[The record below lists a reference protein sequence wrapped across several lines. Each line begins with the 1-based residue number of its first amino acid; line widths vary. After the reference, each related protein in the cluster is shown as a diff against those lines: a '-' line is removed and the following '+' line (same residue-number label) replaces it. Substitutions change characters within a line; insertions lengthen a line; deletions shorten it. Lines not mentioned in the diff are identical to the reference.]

1 MKILFSNPPWWAR
14 GAADGLLRAG
24 VRAGSRW
31 PFTMH
36 TGSTPDNPA
45 PGEYLPFPMFLG
57 FAASYAQEK
66 IPGSIVI
73 LRDSIARRESYET
86 FLAYLAAEK
95 PDWIVVETAT
105 PSWEHDRTI
114 LNLACRAVP
123 GMRVIVTGT
132 ITTTRFEEI
141 HRSGFFTVAG
151 EYEKGVV
158 QLIGAAPINDYL
170 KERGCPFVPY
180 HVAHNFLTE
189 DEMNRAP
196 FPMFDEAVSLRYF
209 DACPSGQAQPEL
221 TVWTT
226 RGCTFRCSFCAWP
239 AVMTNDDATG
249 SGKRKV
255 RFYSPEYL
263 ARWIEVRMMIE
274 REKGKAIASI
284 RLDDDTMNFGNAHTV
299 GIAHA
304 LGALGLPWSAM
315 CRADTISLET
325 WEIMKREG
333 CFGVK
338 IGMESG
344 SQRVVDKII
353 GKKLDLEDIE
363 TRILPAIRAAGLEVH
378 TTWTVGLPG
387 ERPEEHSAT
396 IEMIRRLYAKGLHTT
411 HQLSGTATIEGTPLD
426 LMTRQGPLKAYPE
439 AIPDQSFVKTGDG
452 QAKAEYLAGRALPP
466 PSSAGS
472 GDS

>member
-36 TGSTPDNPA
+36 TGSIPDQPA
-45 PGEYLPFPMFLG
+45 FGEYLPYPMFLG
-57 FAASYAQEK
+57 FAAAYTREQLKNLGGE
-66 IPGSIVI
+66 VI
-73 LRDSIARRESYET
+73 IRDSIARRESYET
-86 FLAYLAAEK
+86 FLAYLTKEK
-95 PDWIVVETAT
+95 PDWLVVETAT

-114 LNLACRAVP
+114 LNIACRAVP
-123 GMRVIVTGT
+123 GMKVIVTGT
-132 ITTTRFEEI
+132 ITTTRHAELTAA
-141 HRSGFFTVAG
+141 GFYTIAG
-151 EYEKGVV
+151 EYDKTVAR
-158 QLIGAAPINDYL
+158 LIVAASSKTGDRVGP
-170 KERGCPFVPY
+170 C
-180 HVAHNFLTE
+180 HVLHEFLTQQ
-189 DEMNRAP
+189 EMTEAP
-196 FPMFDEAVSLRYF
+196 FPMFDEEVSLRYF
-209 DACPSGQAQPEL
+209 DACPSGQAAPEL

-239 AVMTNDDATG
+239 AVMTNDDPTG

-255 RFYSPEYL
+255 RFYSPDYVDRQIR
-263 ARWIEVRMMIE
+263 ARI
-274 REKGKAIASI
+274 AINPGIRSI

-299 GIAHA
+299 GICHK
-304 LGALGLPWSAM
+304 LEEIGLPWSAM

-325 WEIMKREG
+325 WDIMKRTG
-333 CFGVK
+333 CFGIK

-363 TRILPAIRAAGLEVH
+363 NRILPHIRKAGLEIH

-387 ERPEEHSAT
+387 ETPVEHAQT
-396 IEMIRRLYAKGLHTT
+396 IEMIRRLYSKGLHTS

-426 LMTRQGPLKAYPE
+426 LLTRQGPLPAYPD
-439 AIPDQSFVKTGDG
+439 AVPDQSFVKTGDG

-466 PSSAGS
+466 ASS
-472 GDS
+472 